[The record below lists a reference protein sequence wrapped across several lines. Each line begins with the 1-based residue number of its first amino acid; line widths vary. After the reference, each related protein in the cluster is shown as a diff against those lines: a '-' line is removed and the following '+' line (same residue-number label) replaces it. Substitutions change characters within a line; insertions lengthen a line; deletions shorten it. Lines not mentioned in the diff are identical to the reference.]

1 MTSDNKLRARP
12 HGSLRK
18 GSGIRTIAATTLV
31 LAILWVGLCGTMM
44 VQNPPSTSTA
54 TLLYLAATTLPV
66 AILGVCLSMLNAA
79 WALQKDTERLHTTVE
94 ALRQA
99 FLEEK
104 ATSSQVASEASLI
117 QKISE
122 IAQEQQ
128 KIHILINGLENS
140 SSHPNEQ
147 PSKSFHKAASNK
159 EGTNQTVLELGT
171 PIEVLDTPLS
181 NSDFIRALNFPE
193 TPEDRVGFTIMNRA
207 LKDHLTFQMI
217 RAAQDM
223 LTLLSQDGIYMDD
236 LRPDMARPDVWR
248 QFANGER
255 GKSIAAL
262 GGIHDRSSLALS
274 NGRIK
279 QDPVFRDT
287 THHFLRV
294 FDKCFAKFEATAS
307 DAEISAFSKTR
318 TARAFMLLGRV
329 AGTFS

>member
-1 MTSDNKLRARP
+1 MTSDNKLRVRP
-12 HGSLRK
+12 AEKLGN
-18 GSGIRTIAATTLV
+18 GTGARTIAATTLV
-31 LAILWVGLCGTMM
+31 LAVLWVGICSAVIL
-44 VQNPPSTSTA
+44 QNPPINSTEI
-54 TLLYLAATTLPV
+54 LIYVAATALPV
-66 AILGVCLSMLNAA
+66 AILGVCLIMLNFAR
-79 WALQKDTERLHTTVE
+79 ALQKDTERLHTTVE
-94 ALRQA
+94 ALRQS
-99 FLEEK
+99 FIEEK
-104 ATSSQVASEASLI
+104 ATASQAHGQASLI
-117 QKISE
+117 RKLNE
-122 IAQEQQ
+122 IAEEQR
-128 KIHILINGLENS
+128 KIHTLINALENPK
-140 SSHPNEQ
+140 SHSNEQ
-147 PSKSFHKAASNK
+147 PSKGSRKTTPNE
-159 EGTNQTVLELGT
+159 EGSDQTVLELGT
-171 PIEVLDTPLS
+171 PIEALDAPLS

-193 TPEDRVGFTIMNRA
+193 NPEDRVGFAIMNRA
-207 LKDHLTFQMI
+207 LKDHLTSQMI

-279 QDPVFRDT
+279 QDPIFRDT

-307 DAEISAFSKTR
+307 DAEISAFSETR